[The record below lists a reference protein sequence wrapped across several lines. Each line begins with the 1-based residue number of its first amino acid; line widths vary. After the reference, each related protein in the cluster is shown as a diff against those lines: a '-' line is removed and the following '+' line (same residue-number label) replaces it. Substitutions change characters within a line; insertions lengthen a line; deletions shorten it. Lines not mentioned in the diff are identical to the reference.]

1 MPMDKIKT
9 RNARRAEK
17 WKQNYIKQRNLY
29 REIQKNASDIIQS
42 KNFNRTKF
50 HVQHGDMT
58 VNSHCINVA
67 KYSLAISDKLAKMG
81 ISCKRNELVRG
92 ALLHDYFLYDWHKHP
107 DVGIT
112 NLHGFRHPQRALEN
126 AEKEYNLTPR
136 ERDIIVKHM
145 WPLTVLPPTCRE
157 AWIVT
162 TADKWCSLLE
172 TFRILKGHGAKRKD
186 KTQENE

>member
-50 HVQHGDMT
+50 HAQHGDMT
-58 VNSHCINVA
+58 VNSHCMNVA

-107 DVGIT
+107 HVGIT

>member
-1 MPMDKIKT
+1 MLPILFSRKILT
-9 RNARRAEK
+9 GR
-17 WKQNYIKQRNLY
+17 
-29 REIQKNASDIIQS
+29 
-42 KNFNRTKF
+42 KF

-58 VNSHCINVA
+58 VNSHCMNVA

-107 DVGIT
+107 HVGIT

-126 AEKEYNLTPR
+126 AEKEYQSDTAGKRHYCKAICP
-136 ERDIIVKHM
+136 
-145 WPLTVLPPTCRE
+145 PLTVLPPTCRE

>member
-1 MPMDKIKT
+1 MDKIKT

-58 VNSHCINVA
+58 VNSHCMNVA
-67 KYSLAISDKLAKMG
+67 KYSLAISDKLAKIG

-92 ALLHDYFLYDWHKHP
+92 ALLHDYFLYDWHDKKNRLPHHAYKHP
-107 DVGIT
+107 IY
-112 NLHGFRHPQRALEN
+112 ALKNAKKDFAISKTEEN
-126 AEKEYNLTPR
+126 
-136 ERDIIVKHM
+136 IIASHM
-145 WPLTVLPPTCRE
+145 FPLCFVLPRCKE
-157 AWIVT
+157 ALIVSF
-162 TADKWCSLLE
+162 ADKIS
-172 TFRILKGHGAKRKD
+172 TLKERKLY
-186 KTQENE
+186 KKKSKLSK

>member
-58 VNSHCINVA
+58 VNSHCMNVA

-107 DVGIT
+107 HVGIT
-112 NLHGFRHPQRALEN
+112 KLHGFRHPQRALEN

>member
-58 VNSHCINVA
+58 VNSHCMNVA

-92 ALLHDYFLYDWHKHP
+92 ALLHDYFLYDWHDKAYLAHRQR
-107 DVGIT
+107 
-112 NLHGFRHPQRALEN
+112 LHGFHHPMTALRN
-126 AEKEYNLTPR
+126 AEKEYKLNDTQR
-136 ERDIIVKHM
+136 EIIKKHM
-145 WPLTVLPPTCRE
+145 WPLSLVPPTCRE
-157 AWIVT
+157 AWVVT
-162 TADKWCSLLE
+162 AADKYCSLME
-172 TFRILKGHGAKRKD
+172 TMGAHKGHGKRAS
-186 KTQENE
+186 

>member
-58 VNSHCINVA
+58 VNSHCMNVA

-92 ALLHDYFLYDWHKHP
+92 ALLHDYFLYDLHKHP
-107 DVGIT
+107 HVGIT

>member
-1 MPMDKIKT
+1 MDKIKT

-58 VNSHCINVA
+58 VNSHCMNVA
-67 KYSLAISDKLAKMG
+67 KYSLAISDKLAKIG

-107 DVGIT
+107 HVGIT

-186 KTQENE
+186 KMQENE

>member
-1 MPMDKIKT
+1 MSEKKEIRLKDETEFFSVLKEVKKESRLQETEQYIQHGVT
-9 RNARRAEK
+9 SVYRHSLAVAYFSCYLAEK
-17 WKQNYIKQRNLY
+17 LHLKV
-29 REIQKNASDIIQS
+29 
-42 KNFNRTKF
+42 RTKE
-50 HVQHGDMT
+50 M
-58 VNSHCINVA
+58 I
-67 KYSLAISDKLAKMG
+67 
-81 ISCKRNELVRG
+81 RG

-107 DVGIT
+107 HVGIT

-186 KTQENE
+186 KMQENE

>member
-29 REIQKNASDIIQS
+29 RDP
-42 KNFNRTKF
+42 
-50 HVQHGDMT
+50 H
-58 VNSHCINVA
+58 
-67 KYSLAISDKLAKMG
+67 
-81 ISCKRNELVRG
+81 
-92 ALLHDYFLYDWHKHP
+92 
-107 DVGIT
+107 VGIT

-186 KTQENE
+186 KTQQNE

>member
-58 VNSHCINVA
+58 VNSHCMNVA
-67 KYSLAISDKLAKMG
+67 KYSLAISDKLAKIG

-92 ALLHDYFLYDWHKHP
+92 ALLHDYFLYDWHKHRH
-107 DVGIT
+107 VGIT

-186 KTQENE
+186 KMQENE